1 MTNTIIN
8 RGSFPE
14 NLKLAQVTPI
24 YKKDDPFTEKNY
36 RPVSILPTLSKIYER
51 VISDQLSLHFE
62 NIFHSFLA
70 AFRPTFGCQ
79 TTLLRLVE
87 DWKKALDENLYIGA
101 ILMDLS
107 KAFDCLPHLI
117 IEKLKA
123 YGLTEQS
130 CQLMHSYLSGIKQ
143 RVKLGNCISK
153 WQNIIKGV
161 PQGSIL
167 GPLIFNIFMNDIFYF
182 LEKSTL
188 YNYADDNTVSYCH
201 KIYQIVLSVLQ
212 IESTTMIAWFNDNHM
227 QANPGKF
234 QAIAVGQKSA
244 SVIKDFKIDGTEIKC
259 EEQVKLLGIEID
271 FLLNFDA
278 QISIICKKVAPQL
291 NVLQRLSKFL
301 NENTRLTVFKS
312 FIRSNF
318 NFCPIIWHF
327 CSQTNTEKLEKL
339 QYRALRIVYNDF
351 QSSYEDLLHRVNTT
365 TLHLGR
371 MQSIAI
377 ETFKCLNGIA
387 PEYIRDLVKLKDNKY
402 NFRYENMLQLPTV
415 RTSRYGKNSF
425 RFEAARVWNSLPN
438 EIRCANN
445 FKEFKRL
452 VHTWTGPGCK
462 CSMCQL

>member
-1 MTNTIIN
+1 
-8 RGSFPE
+8 
-14 NLKLAQVTPI
+14 
-24 YKKDDPFTEKNY
+24 
-36 RPVSILPTLSKIYER
+36 
-51 VISDQLSLHFE
+51 
-62 NIFHSFLA
+62 
-70 AFRPTFGCQ
+70 
-79 TTLLRLVE
+79 
-87 DWKKALDENLYIGA
+87 
-101 ILMDLS
+101 
-107 KAFDCLPHLI
+107 
-117 IEKLKA
+117 
-123 YGLTEQS
+123 
-130 CQLMHSYLSGIKQ
+130 
-143 RVKLGNCISK
+143 
-153 WQNIIKGV
+153 
-161 PQGSIL
+161 
-167 GPLIFNIFMNDIFYF
+167 MNDIFYF

-188 YNYADDNTVSYCH
+188 YNYSDDNTVSYCH

-212 IESTTMIAWFNDNHM
+212 IESTTMIEWFNDNHM

-244 SVIKDFKIDGTEIKC
+244 SVIKDFIIDGTEIKC

-278 QISIICKKVAPQL
+278 QISIICKKVARQL

-301 NENTRLTVFKS
+301 NENTRRTVFKS
-312 FIRSNF
+312 SIRSNF

-327 CSQTNTEKLEKL
+327 CSQTNTEKLEKM

-425 RFEAARVWNSLPN
+425 RFETARVWNSLPN

-452 VHTWTGPGCK
+452 VHTLTGPGCK